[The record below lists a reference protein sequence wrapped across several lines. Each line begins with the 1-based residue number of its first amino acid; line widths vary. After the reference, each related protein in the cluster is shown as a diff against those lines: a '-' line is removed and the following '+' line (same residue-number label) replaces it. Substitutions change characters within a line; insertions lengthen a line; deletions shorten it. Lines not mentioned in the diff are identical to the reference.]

1 MSLIV
6 YCTITP
12 SPPTPPHT
20 IYSVSNNSAI
30 SSGCSVESSE
40 VVLLENDL
48 SFPNG
53 SADGSRSTGIGI
65 GAWCSFEEE
74 DDEEGDDLEEEQLSM
89 TPILEGELKRKLLKK
104 AGKNVSVS

>member
-1 MSLIV
+1 M
-6 YCTITP
+6 
-12 SPPTPPHT
+12 
-20 IYSVSNNSAI
+20 
-30 SSGCSVESSE
+30 
-40 VVLLENDL
+40 VLLENNL
-48 SFPNG
+48 GFLNS

-65 GAWCSFEEE
+65 GGWCSFEEE